1 MIPVIAVVGW
11 HNAGKTRF
19 VEGLVKAL
27 KARGLRVATI
37 KHSGHFQ
44 LDREGTDTWR
54 YAQAGSDLI
63 LISGGGQVA
72 LLERVDQD
80 LPLSA
85 LLARLPAGLDL
96 VIAEGFKRADVPKFE
111 IVRRET
117 GLERIAPDGQLL
129 ALVTPE
135 KSLCDGDLPCLH
147 CDDYQGALALLAAQ
161 GLFPKAPTQGEA

>member
-1 MIPVIAVVGW
+1 MIRVIAVVGW

-19 VEGLVKAL
+19 IEGLVKAL

-54 YAQAGSDLI
+54 YTQAGSDLVI
-63 LISGGGQVA
+63 ISGGGQVA
-72 LLERVDQD
+72 LLERVEEDP
-80 LPLSA
+80 PLSA
-85 LLARLPAGLDL
+85 LLARLPGDLDL

-117 GLERIAPDGQLL
+117 GLERVASDGQLV
-129 ALVTPE
+129 ALVTAE
-135 KSLCDGDLPCLH
+135 EDLCDAAFPCLH
-147 CDDYQGALALLAAQ
+147 CDDYQGALALLAARGLLSETPRQ
-161 GLFPKAPTQGEA
+161 GQE